1 MILAFNRVIISYP
14 PKSEGAVVED
24 VVLVTA
30 EVAEVVA
37 VAESPKERGFAA
49 ELDAAGVV
57 EVEVVADVPN
67 ENVGFGTREVGRDQL
82 VTFFENLQQFSNK
95 YVFIG

>member
-1 MILAFNRVIISYP
+1 MTRRGCLNFYPVLFLGLKAVINSYP

-57 EVEVVADVPN
+57 EAEVVAAVPK
-67 ENVGFGTREVGRDQL
+67 ENVGFGTKRG
-82 VTFFENLQQFSNK
+82 
-95 YVFIG
+95 

>member
-1 MILAFNRVIISYP
+1 MQFVKLGPVI
-14 PKSEGAVVED
+14 ED

-30 EVAEVVA
+30 EVPE

-57 EVEVVADVPN
+57 EAEVVADLPN